1 MPAFSSVSV
10 VCCISAQVASAGH
23 PTSCCVSW
31 GRTAGYLAEGTVHQG
46 RGIPGARGCGEGRG
60 CPVHPEGLAPAT
72 GHTLL
77 ASGRD
82 RKVMLSW
89 GGCCRLAVTPGFLL
103 FSQMLTSLLNVFWHP
118 CSLGKHVRT
127 GWALG
132 SLAVGSSGFRVMSG
146 EACGV
151 RRGSQCRRL
160 PSPPPSLHLP
170 PSRLTPQ
177 VCPGSLTACRP
188 LSCSVPLARSLGT
201 GTSSRVCTF
210 SP

>member
-1 MPAFSSVSV
+1 MSV

-23 PTSCCVSW
+23 RPAHPMSW
-31 GRTAGYLAEGTVHQG
+31 GWTVGHPAEGTVGQG
-46 RGIPGARGCGEGRG
+46 RGIPGARGYGEGRG
-60 CPVHPEGLAPAT
+60 CPVYPEGLALAT

-77 ASGRD
+77 VSGRD
-82 RKVMLSW
+82 RKMTLSW
-89 GGCCRLAVTPGFLL
+89 GGCCCLAVTPGFLL

-132 SLAVGSSGFRVMSG
+132 SLAVGSSVFRMMSG

-151 RRGSQCRRL
+151 RRGSQRRRL

-177 VCPGSLTACRP
+177 V
-188 LSCSVPLARSLGT
+188 
-201 GTSSRVCTF
+201 
-210 SP
+210 